1 MVSLE
6 NPTKRPWIQVSHIVD
21 KPQAQKGKKNNLLN
35 WVWSTTYAS
44 CTTIRWPCSR
54 RISCKMGMNSGQYPL
69 SSSSTS
75 FTVNFLRRPGY
86 ITKEKKFL
94 KQKYLIL
101 LMNFVC
107 ESVYELTSRLTL
119 LSLRCATTFLQNL
132 IKDMADSLYST
143 IFFCFSDKFPVW
155 L

>member
-35 WVWSTTYAS
+35 WVWSTTHAS

-86 ITKEKKFL
+86 ITKEKKSL

>member
-21 KPQAQKGKKNNLLN
+21 KPEGEKKILLN

-44 CTTIRWPCSR
+44 STTIRWPCSR

-75 FTVNFLRRPGY
+75 FTVNFLRCPGY

-94 KQKYLIL
+94 KQKHLIL

-132 IKDMADSLYST
+132 IKDMAESLYST
-143 IFFCFSDKFPVW
+143 IFFLCFSDKFPR
-155 L
+155 

>member
-1 MVSLE
+1 MI
-6 NPTKRPWIQVSHIVD
+6 NHIR
-21 KPQAQKGKKNNLLN
+21 
-35 WVWSTTYAS
+35 WYAS
-44 CTTIRWPCSR
+44 CATIRWPCSR

-107 ESVYELTSRLTL
+107 ESVYELTSRLR
-119 LSLRCATTFLQNL
+119 LSSL
-132 IKDMADSLYST
+132 IKVRHNISAKPNKRYGRLFIFNDFPLFFWQISQVIIT
-143 IFFCFSDKFPVW
+143 IKHHNKCTSSSDIELPFTFTKVFI
-155 L
+155 